1 MERRDGG
8 AAGAA
13 CRYDRGKSYRFP
25 PDGTGTNM
33 GRREELEY
41 EIAEMRKRIDRAPEN
56 TPDEVLELWHQQLDS
71 AWFELNNLYDDYETE
86 TE

>member
-1 MERRDGG
+1 
-8 AAGAA
+8 
-13 CRYDRGKSYRFP
+13 
-25 PDGTGTNM
+25 M

-41 EIAEMRKRIDRAPEN
+41 EIAEMRKRID
-56 TPDEVLELWHQQLDS
+56 S

>member
-1 MERRDGG
+1 
-8 AAGAA
+8 
-13 CRYDRGKSYRFP
+13 
-25 PDGTGTNM
+25 M

-71 AWFELNNLYDDYETE
+71 AWIELNNLYDDYETE